1 MNRLSVK
8 MTKEEKGYFANLYQM
23 ACKDGDTKVEGK
35 EGAAFLKKSNLPRD
49 VLKNIWMIA
58 AQTNLSWLERDEFYV
73 ALRLIALAQ
82 SNMPYDEKSIMF
94 NEPLPPLP
102 KFDLKM
108 KQEVIEEDW
117 SIIPEAYKKYDEIFE
132 KYKDKTFPTV
142 INFQNAYNIFN
153 SAKTSPEIISKA
165 IQLIGLQKP
174 NEGFTKQEL
183 IVILH
188 IINKTQSDINKV
200 PVKLPEQLKAILFM
214 KQEEV
219 EVKIPVSKP
228 HHDDIFQSELMKM
241 GFQQE
246 KQLSNSVNNQK
257 EQILNSNNF
266 NRQSQFS
273 SNPVTSSTNY
283 NNSNLNKSV
292 QMNYPNTN
300 ESIIMNDFSN
310 NQNFKAKTNTQDNY
324 NLNYQENKL
333 LQSSIENTN
342 ILNTIHNQ
350 VQKSFENNQL
360 QSSEEFN
367 SLKQQLELDNDILMK
382 VKNLL
387 DSKINEGKQIDNQI
401 KNMKN
406 QILDVKR
413 QINITLDSINQI
425 EKENQRKNDSLVGYK
440 SKLFIYYIR

>member
-8 MTKEEKGYFANLYQM
+8 ITKEEKGYFANLYQM

-102 KFDLKM
+102 KFDLKI
-108 KQEVIEEDW
+108 KQEVVEEDW

-132 KYKDKTFPTV
+132 KYKDKAFPYV

-200 PVKLPEQLKAILFM
+200 PVKLPEQLKAILFV
-214 KQEEV
+214 KQEEI
-219 EVKIPVSKP
+219 EVKIPNTKP
-228 HHDDIFQSELMKM
+228 NPDDIFNSELIKM

-246 KQLSNSVNNQK
+246 KQLPNSVNNQK
-257 EQILNSNNF
+257 EQIVNNNNF

-273 SNPVTSSTNY
+273 SNPASNSTNY
-283 NNSNLNKSV
+283 YNNNLNKSV
-292 QMNYPNTN
+292 QITYPTTN
-300 ESIIMNDFSN
+300 ESIIMNDFVN
-310 NQNFKAKTNTQDNY
+310 NQNIKAKTSIQDNF
-324 NLNYQENKL
+324 NMNSQENKL
-333 LQSSIENTN
+333 LQSSLENTN
-342 ILNTIHNQ
+342 LLNSIQNQ
-350 VQKSFENNQL
+350 VQKSFDNIQL
-360 QSSEEFN
+360 QSTEEFN
-367 SLKQQLELDNDILMK
+367 SLKQQLELDNDILIK

-387 DSKINEGKQIDNQI
+387 DNKLNEGKQIDNQI

-413 QINITLDSINQI
+413 QINITLDNINQI
-425 EKENQRKNDSLVGYK
+425 EKENQRKNESLVGYK
-440 SKLFIYYIR
+440 SKLYINYIR